1 MERVLE
7 EDRIAEAVYDARI
20 AELADSAAVTGQ
32 IVVSTVIVSVTT
44 YTLVA
49 SGWSAG
55 QFVIDAAQLVIVC
68 VTSA

>member
-7 EDRIAEAVYDARI
+7 EDRIAEAVNDARI

-49 SGWSAG
+49 SG
-55 QFVIDAAQLVIVC
+55 
-68 VTSA
+68 

>member
-1 MERVLE
+1 VERVLE
-7 EDRIAEAVYDARI
+7 EDRIAEAVNDARI

-49 SGWSAG
+49 SG
-55 QFVIDAAQLVIVC
+55 
-68 VTSA
+68 